1 MPARETR
8 SGPAGGG
15 GPPDRTVRL
24 PERSGFPADR
34 PRAARRT
41 ATVRVVD
48 DRALVA
54 ALRSGDLRG
63 LAGVYDAYA
72 DRLLAYAVSMLRD
85 RDAAS
90 DAVHDALLVARERVG
105 QLRDPDRLRPWLY
118 AIVRTECLHQ
128 LRDRRRAAPLDEA
141 AEVIDETVDVTA
153 GARAAELRELVWS
166 AAAALNPGEREVLE
180 LSVRHGLEGTDL
192 AAALGTGVN
201 QAHALSSRARAQFE
215 RSLGALLV
223 ARAEGTGCAER
234 DRLLAGWNGTLTPL
248 LRKRLARHADKCDI
262 CGETRRHRLS
272 PVALLAGVPILA
284 APPALRERVLGDADL
299 VAYHSDL
306 GDGGGGLGWSRRRG
320 GPSGPTARAARRPR
334 WLRCWPPG
342 PDPGSRTASR
352 GRGTRSA
359 AAAGCSSRPA
369 RCCWPCCSARSWRC
383 ARTRP
388 PSRWPTSCR
397 SRRNRSTPRP
407 RPAPTRPRPA
417 RRLRPTTTPSPTPSP
432 TPHADPAADH
442 RRADHRGAA
451 GAADRD
457 RDPGDPP
464 AAPHHHADHPPAAP
478 AAPAGPGAQLRAGPC
493 LLPAGL
499 GGPADRD
506 RHRRGGRVGS
516 GHLVDGAGPAAE
528 RPDVPGPGRHLDA
541 DRHAGPGPAAA
552 GQRDRDHPGRPDHRG
567 ADRADPRV
575 PGAARLIRRRV

>member
-284 APPALRERVLGDADL
+284 APPALRDRVLGDADL

-320 GPSGPTARAARRPR
+320 GPSGAGGAPATLAAVLAARAGPWQPDGFPRQGDPHRRRGGPLVAAGAVLLAMLLGTVLA
-334 WLRCWPPG
+334 LR
-342 PDPGSRTASR
+342 PDAATKPLADELPVTTEQVDAPAATSTDPATAS
-352 GRGTRSA
+352 T
-359 AAAGCSSRPA
+359 
-369 RCCWPCCSARSWRC
+369 
-383 ARTRP
+383 
-388 PSRWPTSCR
+388 
-397 SRRNRSTPRP
+397 
-407 RPAPTRPRPA
+407 PAPT
-417 RRLRPTTTPSPTPSP
+417 TTTSSPTPSP
-432 TPHADPAADH
+432 TPTPTPPPTT
-442 RRADHRGAA
+442 A
-451 GAADRD
+451 GPITAV
-457 RDPGDPP
+457 PP
-464 AAPHHHADHPPAAP
+464 APPTATATRVIPPPPRTTTPTTRPPPPPPRPALVLSSELVRAACP
-478 AAPAGPGAQLRAGPC
+478 RAWVARLTATVTGAVAESVVATWSTVPGQQQSGPM
-493 LLPAGL
+493 
-499 GGPADRD
+499 
-506 RHRRGGRVGS
+506 S
-516 GHLVDGAGPAAE
+516 
-528 RPDVPGPGRHLDA
+528 PGPGGTWTLTVTLVPDQRLPA
-541 DRHAGPGPAAA
+541 SATATTPAGRITGAPIVLTHVCPEPPG
-552 GQRDRDHPGRPDHRG
+552 
-567 ADRADPRV
+567 
-575 PGAARLIRRRV
+575 